1 MFEFIETKRHTVES
15 VYGKPEAEILAKIS
29 AKYEAVEFRIPTD
42 RELCFGPH
50 SWDLYESWGIADA
63 PRLILRRKTVKR
75 RVLTETGE
83 VRKVKHGEYYG
94 GSDGTIY
101 RWHSPN
107 PTAVEY
113 PIYRETF
120 VEVEL

>member
-50 SWDLYESWGIADA
+50 SWDLYESWGIADS

-83 VRKVKHGEYYG
+83 CRKARCGEWYG
-94 GSDGTIY
+94 SSNGSVWFCHCSESDGT
-101 RWHSPN
+101 
-107 PTAVEY
+107 Y
-113 PIYRETF
+113 PIYDETF
-120 VEVEL
+120 VEVES